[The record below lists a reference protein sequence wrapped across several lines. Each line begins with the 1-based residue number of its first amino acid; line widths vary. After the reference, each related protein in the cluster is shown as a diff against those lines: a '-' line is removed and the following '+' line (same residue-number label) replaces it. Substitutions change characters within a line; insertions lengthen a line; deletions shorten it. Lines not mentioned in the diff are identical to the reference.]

1 MPWIVECARRAPL
14 VESGCTVRTVL
25 TIAVD
30 SYDAGGRLVGSTL
43 AARASQVAVAPPD
56 VIDGVF
62 AALPPEWLQMT
73 YDELVDH
80 FGQTRPADPTP
91 WEQLSIF

>member
-1 MPWIVECARRAPL
+1 M
-14 VESGCTVRTVL
+14 RTVL

-30 SYDAGGRLVGSTL
+30 SYDARGRLIGSNL
-43 AARASQVAVAPPD
+43 AARASRAPVAPND
-56 VIDGVF
+56 VIEGVF
-62 AALPPEWLQMT
+62 RALPAEWLQMT

-80 FGQTRPADPTP
+80 FGQTRPNEASP

>member
-1 MPWIVECARRAPL
+1 MERARRAPL
-14 VESGCTVRTVL
+14 EESGCTVRTVL

-30 SYDAGGRLVGSTL
+30 SYDAGGRLIGTTL
-43 AARASQVAVAPPD
+43 AARASKVAVAPDD
-56 VIDGVF
+56 VIDGVV

-73 YDELVDH
+73 YDELVTH
-80 FGQTRPADPTP
+80 FSQTRTTDPTP